1 MTRSR
6 KRACLAQ
13 RDSVDEPA
21 RQGGGRTSTTNWL
34 RQVCSRA
41 WRSGGGQCAGGR
53 EGWLGCR
60 ERRGRADGARALRCR
75 GSSGSGRTPVQ
86 SRVLRCALAL
96 FYLYMLIKAATATA
110 ENTVHGTL
118 CPHWRFTRR
127 QRVAIFTQT
136 SVNRKAPRCRG
147 VSHGARVTNTVT
159 DGVVSVSNGVSI
171 RL

>member
-1 MTRSR
+1 MGCEKDSAEHLRSAERAWDEFAAAQDCAPAPGEYSSVDDVKRFAASMTRSR
-6 KRACLAQ
+6 KRAGLAQ

-96 FYLYMLIKAATATA
+96 L
-110 ENTVHGTL
+110 
-118 CPHWRFTRR
+118 
-127 QRVAIFTQT
+127 
-136 SVNRKAPRCRG
+136 
-147 VSHGARVTNTVT
+147 
-159 DGVVSVSNGVSI
+159 SI
-171 RL
+171 C